1 MLLTI
6 LEGSTF
12 AISDDLGDM
21 VGGVHGFYTDDTR
34 LLSCSSL
41 TVDGVSP
48 LLLTSQVVEYF
59 DSAHYLRNAPTDGVP
74 LDSISIARERF
85 VGDALTERFVLR
97 NETSAPQ
104 TVTVGLDLAS
114 DFADIISVKAHD
126 FALGDPSRAAPLPPR
141 VHPTQAAPATLELHD
156 PASSWSTRITFS
168 RPAELAGSRASFEA
182 HLEPRGSWELV
193 ARIAR
198 GDGRARRRAAKP
210 RFGSELEHV
219 RRSLGVWRVHVPR
232 LRAESPELERC
243 FERSLADLAS
253 LRLKGPEWS
262 HDLPAAGMPWFMTLF
277 GRDTLVTS
285 LQTML
290 FGPELAT
297 AAVRALAALQATADD
312 ASIDAEPGKILH
324 ELRRGKAAESWFPVY
339 YGTVDATPLFLVL
352 LSEVWRWTGDD
363 ALVRELEPAAR
374 AALAWTQEHGDHD
387 GDGFVEYSR
396 RAPHGLANQS
406 WKDSGDS
413 QRFRDGRLADGAI
426 APAEVQGYVYDAWLR
441 VAELAR
447 AVWQDDAL
455 AGELERHAD
464 ELRARFDRAFWLEER
479 GAYALALDGDKR
491 PVDSLCSNNGH
502 LLWSGIVPEARVA
515 DVATALASDDL
526 WSGWGVRT
534 MGAGEAGYNP
544 LGYHTGTVWPHDTAL
559 AAWGLARAG
568 RWEQAWLLVRSLLEA
583 ARFFDHSLPEVF
595 AGYPRSETAFPVAYP
610 TAARPQA
617 WAAGAPIL
625 CLRLL
630 LGLRPDASRRT
641 LVSDVE
647 GDVPDWVGGLTL
659 EGIAAFDS
667 RFDVEVANRRIEVHP
682 VA

>member
-21 VGGVHGFYTDDTR
+21 VDGVHGFYTDDTR
-34 LLSCSSL
+34 LLSCSKL
-41 TVDGVSP
+41 TVDGAPP

-59 DSAHYLRNAPTDGVP
+59 DSAHYLRNAPTDTVP
-74 LDSISIARERF
+74 VDTISVARERF
-85 VGDALTERFVLR
+85 VGESLTERFVLR
-97 NETSAPQ
+97 NETSTPR
-104 TVTVGLDLAS
+104 TVTVGLELAS

-126 FALGDPSRAAPLPPR
+126 FALGDPSRAEPLPPR
-141 VHPTQAAPATLELHD
+141 VYPVQTAPATLELQD

-168 RPAELAGSRASFEA
+168 RPVELAGNRASFA
-182 HLEPRGSWELV
+182 VPLEPRGTWELV
-193 ARIAR
+193 ARTGR
-198 GDGRARRRAAKP
+198 GDLLPRRGVAKP

-219 RRSLGVWRVHVPR
+219 RRSLDVWRVHVPR
-232 LRAESPELERC
+232 LRSDWSELERC

-277 GRDTLVTS
+277 GRDTLITS

-290 FGPELAT
+290 FGPELAM
-297 AAVRALAALQATADD
+297 AALRALAALQATEDNA
-312 ASIDAEPGKILH
+312 AIDAEPGKILH
-324 ELRRGKAAESWFPVY
+324 ELRRGKAAESWFPIY

-374 AALAWTQEHGDHD
+374 AALAWTERRGDLD
-387 GDGFVEYSR
+387 GDGFVEYAR
-396 RAPHGLANQS
+396 RAPNGLANQS

-413 QRFRDGRLADGAI
+413 QQFRDGGLADGPI
-426 APAEVQGYVYDAWLR
+426 APAEVQGYVYDARLR

-447 AVWQDDAL
+447 EVWQDAAL
-455 AGELERHAD
+455 AVELQRGAES
-464 ELRARFDRAFWLEER
+464 LRDRFDRAFWLEER
-479 GAYALALDGDKR
+479 GAYALALDRDKR

-502 LLWSGIVPEARVA
+502 LLWSGIVPEARVGS
-515 DVATALASDDL
+515 VAAALASDDL
-526 WSGWGVRT
+526 WSGWGIRT
-534 MGAGEAGYNP
+534 MGRGEAGYNP
-544 LGYHTGTVWPHDTAL
+544 LGYHTGTVWPHDTML

-568 RWEQAWLLVRSLLEA
+568 AWEQAWQLVRGLLEA
-583 ARFFDHSLPEVF
+583 ARFFDQSLPEVF

-625 CLRLL
+625 GLRLL
-630 LGLRPDASRRT
+630 LGLRPDLSHRA
-641 LVSDVE
+641 LVTDVE
-647 GDVPDWVGGLTL
+647 GPLPEWVGDLTL
-659 EGIAAFDS
+659 TGVAAFG
-667 RFDVEVANRRIEVHP
+667 RRYDVRIRDRRIEVAP
-682 VA
+682 AA